1 MQLTVKHECDCLQW
15 VEEGAILP
23 VPQNPP
29 ASRTLPALVTE
40 MAQRCPEHPFLI
52 EPGQTLTYQAF
63 EEAVQSFARG
73 LMALGIRRGDPV
85 AILMGNRIEWIVAD
99 FAICSIGAVMVG
111 LNTWATTNELQY
123 FLKHSQARALITSGR
138 YLKNDYLHMLEEI
151 RESSIQDLAHL
162 RHVIVTDEVADNG
175 QYQRWSD
182 IRQLANQTPVADFQA
197 ARDAVA
203 PDDICYLLYT
213 SGSTARPKGVLL
225 QHAPMIENMWHIGQR
240 QHVGPN
246 DRLWLAVSL
255 FWGLGCENALFNV
268 MTHGASLVLQSHF
281 DAAVAIR
288 LINETGCTLF
298 YGTPN
303 MVTALIESEPYAT
316 LGFSEMRG
324 GATIGSPEQIQR
336 LVDAGLT
343 DICNIYGLTETY
355 GNCHVTDAAQPLEQ
369 RLRCVGQPLPG
380 NQARIC
386 DPLTDAVLPTGE
398 IGEIRIKGRVLL
410 GYLNDLEATQKAF
423 DPDGYFKTGDLGYED
438 ETGHLHFKGRIK
450 ELIKAGGMNVSP
462 VEVEEVIMAHP
473 AIITAF
479 CVGIPAQE
487 ADETAVA
494 AVVVCKPGLTVDE
507 ANLRDWCATKL
518 ARYKRPTKY
527 LFVADHEIPLTTTG
541 KVKKNEIAHMFQH

>member
-1 MQLTVKHECDCLQW
+1 MQLTVKPRCDCLQW
-15 VEEGAILP
+15 SEEGAILP
-23 VPQNPP
+23 VQQSPP
-29 ASRTLPALVTE
+29 VSRTLPALVTE
-40 MAQRCPEHPFLI
+40 MAQRYPEHPFLI

-111 LNTWATTNELQY
+111 LNTWVTTNELQY

-182 IRQLANQTPVADFQA
+182 IRQLANQTPVTDFQA

-268 MTHGASLVLQSHF
+268 MTHGASLVLQSHI

-316 LGFSEMRG
+316 FGFSEMRG

-355 GNCHVTDAAQPLEQ
+355 GNCHVTDATQPLEQ

-438 ETGHLHFKGRIK
+438 ETGHFHFKGRIK
-450 ELIKAGGMNVSP
+450 
-462 VEVEEVIMAHP
+462 
-473 AIITAF
+473 
-479 CVGIPAQE
+479 
-487 ADETAVA
+487 
-494 AVVVCKPGLTVDE
+494 
-507 ANLRDWCATKL
+507 
-518 ARYKRPTKY
+518 
-527 LFVADHEIPLTTTG
+527 
-541 KVKKNEIAHMFQH
+541 